1 MVGSGAPPFP
11 GPRKPARARRGLSL
25 SRCREV
31 LGCSTEKCQLTSF
44 RSDSGSGMFGD
55 SPPLLCHQNRLRTAH
70 GSVLWLFLSSTWG
83 HDAMSPSQKK
93 PPAGAE
99 AEPEASVP
107 PDGDTPGTE
116 TGTKG
121 GLLSVCTPRADG
133 HRSCRDA
140 GFPPCPPRTEQT
152 GPALRRGGGGDGW
165 TRLLRE
171 PLASDSPRRVEN
183 CTKGPAAGFQVLT

>member
-1 MVGSGAPPFP
+1 MVGSGAPPCP

-44 RSDSGSGMFGD
+44 RSDSGSGMFND
-55 SPPLLCHQNRLRTAH
+55 SPPLLCHQNRLWTAH
-70 GSVLWLFLSSTWG
+70 GSVLRLFPSSAWG

-116 TGTKG
+116 EGTKD
-121 GLLSVCTPRADG
+121 GLLSVCKPSADG

-140 GFPPCPPRTEQT
+140 GFPPRALWTEQT
-152 GPALRRGGGGDGW
+152 GPALRGGRGADGL

-183 CTKGPAAGFQVLT
+183 CIRVQQPVFRS